1 MVTAEDYVA
10 RTEGTCGK
18 EQDVIVTF
26 KFNKKDEAVK
36 KILAKA
42 TIKKSIAGIV
52 FEMAFKEFSFR
63 LYGSGKAIFRN
74 LKNKEELNRLLSE
87 LLA

>member
-1 MVTAEDYVA
+1 MVATEDYVA

-26 KFNKKDEAVK
+26 KFDKKDEAVK

-42 TIKKSIAGIV
+42 ALKKSIAGIV
-52 FEMAFKEFSFR
+52 FELTFRKFSFR
-63 LYGSGKAIFRN
+63 LYGSGKAIFRD
-74 LKNKEELNRLLSE
+74 LKDKDELNALLSE
-87 LLA
+87 LLS

>member
-1 MVTAEDYVA
+1 MVSTEDYVA

-26 KFNKKDEAVK
+26 KFDKKDEALK

-42 TIKKSIAGIV
+42 ALKKSIAGIV
-52 FEMAFKEFSFR
+52 FELTFKDFSFR
-63 LYGSGKAIFRN
+63 LYGSGKAIFRG
-74 LKNKEELNRLLSE
+74 LKDKEELNALLSE
-87 LLA
+87 LLF